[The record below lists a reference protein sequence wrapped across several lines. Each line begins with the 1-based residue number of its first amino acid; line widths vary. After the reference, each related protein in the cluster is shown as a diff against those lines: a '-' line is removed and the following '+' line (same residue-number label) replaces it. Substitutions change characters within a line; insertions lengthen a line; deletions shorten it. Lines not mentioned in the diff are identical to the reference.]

1 MSRKDKLKHGQMNDE
16 SISLFDPFD
25 PWNWKRQFVMI
36 YYWAESQRVVKLSNK
51 PILLEMW
58 KINNH
63 SVYFLTPAAAVT
75 ICRRDHIDCQSVKK
89 LWRPYRSMRVAGGGG
104 TKSACLSKRLLR
116 AGGGWEVQ
124 KVCSRRACGAVFQS
138 YYIYHNLS
146 KKLAK
151 TVKNNIEIPALV
163 TLLCVF
169 SF

>member
-75 ICRRDHIDCQSVKK
+75 ICRRDHHRDCQTIQMHTDG
-89 LWRPYRSMRVAGGGG
+89 RGGG
-104 TKSACLSKRLLR
+104 TKPACLSIRLLR
-116 AGGGWEVQ
+116 AGGGWEAERYRKSSVCCCFSELLSLSQFVQ
-124 KVCSRRACGAVFQS
+124 KT
-138 YYIYHNLS
+138 L
-146 KKLAK
+146 
-151 TVKNNIEIPALV
+151 KN
-163 TLLCVF
+163 
-169 SF
+169 SQK

>member
-1 MSRKDKLKHGQMNDE
+1 MMNQFLYLILLILEIENVSLLWFTTELSLKE
-16 SISLFDPFD
+16 
-25 PWNWKRQFVMI
+25 
-36 YYWAESQRVVKLSNK
+36 LSNK
-51 PILLEMW
+51 PTQGLVILLEMW

-75 ICRRDHIDCQSVKK
+75 ICRRDHIDCQT
-89 LWRPYRSMRVAGGGG
+89 PYRSMRLAGGGG
-104 TKSACLSKRLLR
+104 TKPACLSNRLLR

-124 KVCSRRACGAVFQS
+124 KVCSRASVVAVFQS

-151 TVKNNIEIPALV
+151 TVKNNIEIPALI

>member
-1 MSRKDKLKHGQMNDE
+1 MMNQFLYLILLILEIENVSLLWFTTELSLKE
-16 SISLFDPFD
+16 
-25 PWNWKRQFVMI
+25 
-36 YYWAESQRVVKLSNK
+36 LSNCQTSQPK
-51 PILLEMW
+51 GLVILLEMW

-63 SVYFLTPAAAVT
+63 SVYFLTPAAAT

-89 LWRPYRSMRVAGGGG
+89 LCRPYRSMRVAGGGG

-151 TVKNNIEIPALV
+151 TVKNNIEIPALI